1 MRWVFTFQE
10 IVEAGGCQA
19 AYRASG
25 IDLHRPY
32 RVMAG
37 AVFLVVEQ
45 DEARPQ
51 THAAAILP
59 EQALAALVRQHEAEE
74 RPLLKGTAEA
84 FLMGQGLSQRQARA
98 IIRAGNGTRWTLVRL
113 PGGQGKGTPT
123 ALYSVR
129 PTE

>member
-1 MRWVFTFQE
+1 VLTYRE
-10 IVEAGGCQA
+10 IRDAGGCEA
-19 AYRASG
+19 VYRANG

-37 AVFLVVEQ
+37 AVLIVVEQ

-51 THAAAILP
+51 TRAAAVLP
-59 EQALAALVRQHEAEE
+59 EQALAALVRQRAAEE
-74 RPLLKGTAEA
+74 RPLLKGPAEA

-98 IIRAGNGTRWTLVRL
+98 VVRAGDGTRWTPVRL

-123 ALYSVR
+123 ALYSIT